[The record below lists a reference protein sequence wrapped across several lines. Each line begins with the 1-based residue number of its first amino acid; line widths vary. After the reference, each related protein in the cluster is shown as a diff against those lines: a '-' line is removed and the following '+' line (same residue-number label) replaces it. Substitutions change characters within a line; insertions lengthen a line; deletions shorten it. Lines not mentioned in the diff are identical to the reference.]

1 MADKLELMKR
11 SFAMIKYSMP
21 PRHGVTNVRVERSR
35 ERGAIARSQYLP
47 SSAPLRQNT
56 TRSPSPPLLRLHCKN
71 GKWVSS
77 PPS

>member
-35 ERGAIARSQYLP
+35 ERGAIACSQYLLY
-47 SSAPLRQNT
+47 SAKIPLAFA
-56 TRSPSPPLLRLHCKN
+56 SALAPPLQEWQIGLL
-71 GKWVSS
+71 SS
-77 PPS
+77 LPRD